1 MTGRL
6 LPSSNG
12 PTRRSMLLGGV
23 GFLGLGLSGCGLGT
37 SGGFVPSGKLA
48 GPIADVDLSGAKI
61 AVGSKNFTEQLVLGK
76 MAVIVLR
83 AAGADAPDLTNIPGS
98 SSARQAMI
106 EDQVQMQWEYT
117 GTAWIAYLGETTPIP
132 DEQKQYEAV
141 RDRDKKD
148 HHLIWLPPAP
158 MNNTYGFAG
167 PSETIKK
174 LGITKLSQLSKVP
187 KKDLTFCVESEF
199 NNRNDGFVP
208 MLKTYGLTKGKDFP
222 DDNVKVL
229 DTGAIYSATDN
240 GTCTFGEVF
249 TTDGRIKALDLTVL
263 EDDKAFFPKY
273 NVAPV
278 VTEAVME
285 SFPAVADLFAPVTA
299 KLTDDVL
306 IELNAQVDV
315 DGKDPADVAI
325 AWLRSEGFIQK

>member
-1 MTGRL
+1 
-6 LPSSNG
+6 
-12 PTRRSMLLGGV
+12 MLLGGV